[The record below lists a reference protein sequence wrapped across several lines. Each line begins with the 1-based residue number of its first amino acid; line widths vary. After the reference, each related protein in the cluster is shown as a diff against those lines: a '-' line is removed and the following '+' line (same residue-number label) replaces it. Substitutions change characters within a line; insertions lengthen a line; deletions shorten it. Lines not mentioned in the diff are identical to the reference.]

1 MNDQASSERNDQPSS
16 DPLAGVDWGEVSVQA
31 AVIVA
36 ACTTP
41 RDVEDVVQQ
50 GLLLVLEG
58 DAPWDPA
65 GGKTIGEHVAAIGIR
80 AYRNARRNERRRKDP
95 KMVAKLIVEFDVPP
109 PTPEEVLA
117 EGYDEWRKQTCTR
130 RVIESLAGDEQ
141 ATAVLELSAQGVGE
155 VAEQARLSGYNLRAV
170 ERARSRISRRAE
182 EVAQQFEEEEESL

>member
-1 MNDQASSERNDQPSS
+1 
-16 DPLAGVDWGEVSVQA
+16 
-31 AVIVA
+31 
-36 ACTTP
+36 
-41 RDVEDVVQQ
+41 
-50 GLLLVLEG
+50 
-58 DAPWDPA
+58 
-65 GGKTIGEHVAAIGIR
+65 
-80 AYRNARRNERRRKDP
+80 
-95 KMVAKLIVEFDVPP
+95 MVAKLIVEFDVPP